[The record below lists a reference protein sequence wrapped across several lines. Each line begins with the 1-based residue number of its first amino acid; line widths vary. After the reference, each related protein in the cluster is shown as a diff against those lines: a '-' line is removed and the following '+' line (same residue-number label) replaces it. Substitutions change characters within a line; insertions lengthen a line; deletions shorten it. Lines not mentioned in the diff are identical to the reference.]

1 MSEWIT
7 DRLPTKDDAV
17 AGRVLITSVLD
28 EVYTIQWENVQRSQP
43 WQRLPAPHVK
53 PERFTLKLSETGGFW
68 LLESDEFNVPLYG
81 LKKSDYG
88 TAELICSIYNDV
100 KP

>member
-7 DRLPTKDDAV
+7 DRLPTEADAV
-17 AGRVLITSVLD
+17 RGRVLITD
-28 EVYTIQWENVQRSQP
+28 KDNEVYTRQWENVQRSQP
-43 WQRLPAPHVK
+43 WQCLPAPYVK
-53 PERFTLKLSETGGFW
+53 PKRFTLKLSETGGFW

-88 TAELICSIYNDV
+88 TAELICSIYNEAM
-100 KP
+100 P